1 MKKRKILYMILLS
14 MLVVNVVQL
23 SSSYD
28 TTVIYSL
35 LSSHGL
41 GDL

>member
-1 MKKRKILYMILLS
+1 MKKQKILYMILLS
-14 MLVVNVVQL
+14 MLVVNVVQI
-23 SSSYD
+23 SASYD